1 MAHAGVWGGDP
12 GPRLGVEYAAVG
24 GQQVR
29 DPMSEKT
36 QVVVP
41 RAAQRAHQ
49 APGRAEEGTEAP
61 GGRGRGALGWFL
73 G

>member
-12 GPRLGVEYAAVG
+12 GPRLGVEYPAFG

-41 RAAQRAHQ
+41 RAAQRT
-49 APGRAEEGTEAP
+49 PGP
-61 GGRGRGALGWFL
+61 GMGRGRH
-73 G
+73 